1 MQISKLISIYQN
13 KIEKK
18 FVFNLNFF
26 IVKDINL
33 RIKELRDLYFDK
45 NNVKM
50 ALFFNTNEAN
60 IRNYINKG
68 LPKTE
73 FIINVSE
80 KLEINFDWLLTGK
93 GTMLKSEVKS
103 ECDCNEL
110 ENLKKINDLQDFKI
124 KALDQEILDL
134 KKVLKV

>member
-1 MQISKLISIYQN
+1 M
-13 KIEKK
+13 
-18 FVFNLNFF
+18 
-26 IVKDINL
+26 KDINL

-110 ENLKKINDLQDFKI
+110 ENLKKINELQDFKI